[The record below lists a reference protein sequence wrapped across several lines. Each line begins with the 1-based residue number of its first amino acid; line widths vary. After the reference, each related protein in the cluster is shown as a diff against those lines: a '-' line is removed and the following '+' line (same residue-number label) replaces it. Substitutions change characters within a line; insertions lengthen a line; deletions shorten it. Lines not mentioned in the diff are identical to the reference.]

1 MDRKIIVTGMRC
13 PYPTPLRHN
22 ARVLHRFPAL
32 LLLVTI
38 VCVLPCFAAAESAQT
53 ALALAQSDP
62 AKLVQQV
69 CANEVRNFSGSRQ
82 PLRYRLRKVTATS
95 DTTKQIVETREG
107 GVARLLA
114 IHGQPLSPALQQFE
128 DARLERV
135 RTDPAVEAHRRR
147 MEQRDTARIVEL
159 TRALPQA
166 FVYTYQGALDTPQ
179 GTLIRLS
186 MMPNP
191 QWTPPDFESRILTG
205 VRGEM
210 LIDAQALRVQRV
222 EGRVF
227 RDVDFGWKVLGVLY
241 PGGRILFEQAPTRC
255 CGWQLSHL
263 RLRLNGKALMLK
275 PIRIDIEEFASD
287 YSPTP
292 SGWGYR
298 DAARW
303 LLSPAWKSGGA

>member
-22 ARVLHRFPAL
+22 ARVLRRFPAL
-32 LLLVTI
+32 LSLAT
-38 VCVLPCFAAAESAQT
+38 VLFAVQALALAESAQT

-82 PLRYRLRKVTATS
+82 PLRYRLRKVTAKG

-107 GVARLLA
+107 GVARLIAL
-114 IHGQPLSPALQQFE
+114 HGEPLSPAQQEFE
-128 DARLERV
+128 DARLEKV
-135 RTDPAVEAHRRR
+135 RTDPAVEAHRRQ
-147 MEQRDTARIVEL
+147 MEQRDTARIVNL

-166 FVYTYQGALDTPQ
+166 FIYRYAGTVASPQ
-179 GTLIRLS
+179 GTLIRLTLE
-186 MMPNP
+186 PNAH
-191 QWTPPDFESRILTG
+191 WSPPDFESRILTG

-222 EGRVF
+222 EGHVF

-241 PGGRILFEQAPTRC
+241 PGGDILFEQAPTLC

-263 RLRLNGKALMLK
+263 RLRMDGKALMLK

-287 YSPTP
+287 YSLTP
-292 SGWGYR
+292 AGWGYR
-298 DAARW
+298 KAAEW
-303 LLSPAWKSGGA
+303 LLGPQWQS